1 MKFPTKERVLP
12 DLALTSAE
20 RDQFK
25 LTAKVLVEDTIAQY
39 ETYTRIHQRK
49 ISRAQWKPV
58 KKRENLTVFR
68 ERRRFVRHQNAVN
81 ATAAGNDALEYQIN
95 DENDDVLLEPILTP
109 STVRSTLSHQAPAM
123 AIMGATADRSTVNRP
138 TTVATAG
145 CSAEWRMPTLL
156 MLGSIVGS
164 LDDVMY
170 GVSTFDGPSMLLKTT
185 YTHDELIDGEIL
197 NQIQGPTPEEPF
209 TFLGIKWIVKGNHSG
224 IAAVVRPRD
233 LVILES
239 TGIETRWN
247 GERYGYHLM
256 HSVDLPE
263 YGPLKQKSVL
273 RGRVS
278 SCVVYRELANG
289 TVDVY
294 MKANFEPN
302 GNVGESVAILSAAN
316 GLSYCWR
323 SVVCAQNKKL
333 SWMLETKENWTTG
346 GDEPRSTTA
355 STRTTETSNGKKK
368 SKDKHVCCNV
378 CRRSSNAFRHMS
390 SCHLCQLPM
399 CSRCRVTK
407 KLSCVGETWRK
418 EIFQRDVMLCKS
430 CVTRST
436 KSDTYQVARDEV
448 LSGKWDVDESDN
460 LSFELLP
467 GQRGNTRAEHEQQR
481 RKFTT
486 DNGLDRTL
494 KLSIARMQ
502 SEEDAGSSY
511 AESFPISGNLW
522 ASSFESDT
530 QLEGDFRYTEN
541 AAQSSELP
549 LVRTSTNFV
558 NVSSTDTSG
567 ATTPSATARNTQPSH
582 FVDLSDVTSSE
593 FARFSSQ
600 FNRPKEESAYPLFP
614 PSYTRRSAASSASST
629 GLSQHQQQLLHQ
641 MEQLRVAA
649 EQVYQ
654 YTKHNSEVHAR
665 ASAQQW
671 PSVW

>member
-1 MKFPTKERVLP
+1 
-12 DLALTSAE
+12 
-20 RDQFK
+20 
-25 LTAKVLVEDTIAQY
+25 
-39 ETYTRIHQRK
+39 
-49 ISRAQWKPV
+49 
-58 KKRENLTVFR
+58 
-68 ERRRFVRHQNAVN
+68 
-81 ATAAGNDALEYQIN
+81 
-95 DENDDVLLEPILTP
+95 
-109 STVRSTLSHQAPAM
+109 M
-123 AIMGATADRSTVNRP
+123 AIMGATADR
-138 TTVATAG
+138 ATAVDRSATANASG
-145 CSAEWRMPTLL
+145 RSAEWRMPTLL

-170 GVSTFDGPSMLLKTT
+170 GASTFDAPSMLLKTT

-224 IAAVVRPRD
+224 IASVVRPRD

-263 YGPLKQKSVL
+263 YGPLKRKSVL

-346 GDEPRSTTA
+346 GGQPRSTTA
-355 STRTTETSNGKKK
+355 SIRATDTSNGKKK
-368 SKDKHVCCNV
+368 SKDKHACCSV
-378 CRRSSNAFRHMS
+378 CRKSANAFRHMS
-390 SCHLCQLPM
+390 SCQLCQFPM

-418 EIFQRDVMLCKS
+418 EILQQDVTLCKS

-467 GQRGNTRAEHEQQR
+467 RQQRNTQAEHEQQR
-481 RKFTT
+481 RRKLTT
-486 DNGLDRTL
+486 DNGFDRTL

-522 ASSFESDT
+522 PSSFESDT

-541 AAQSSELP
+541 TTRPSELP
-549 LVRTSTNFV
+549 PVRTSTNFV
-558 NVSSTDTSG
+558 NVSSTDASG
-567 ATTPSATARNTQPSH
+567 ATTPSAAARSTQPSH

-600 FNRPKEESAYPLFP
+600 FNQPKEESAYPMYA
-614 PSYTRRSAASSASST
+614 PSCTRRSAASSASST

-665 ASAQQW
+665 SSTQQW
-671 PSVW
+671 PSVR